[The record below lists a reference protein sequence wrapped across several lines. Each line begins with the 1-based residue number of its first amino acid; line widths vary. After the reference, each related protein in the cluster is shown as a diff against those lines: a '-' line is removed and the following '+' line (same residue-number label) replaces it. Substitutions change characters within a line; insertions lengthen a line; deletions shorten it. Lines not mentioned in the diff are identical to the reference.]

1 MGLLATLNRKAF
13 DRHQVFSVDCKKNVT
28 EAMIVSIIHHR
39 TLDRGFSK
47 YGRP

>member
-1 MGLLATLNRKAF
+1 MGLLATLYRKAF

-28 EAMIVSIIHHR
+28 EAIIVSIIYNG

-47 YGRP
+47 